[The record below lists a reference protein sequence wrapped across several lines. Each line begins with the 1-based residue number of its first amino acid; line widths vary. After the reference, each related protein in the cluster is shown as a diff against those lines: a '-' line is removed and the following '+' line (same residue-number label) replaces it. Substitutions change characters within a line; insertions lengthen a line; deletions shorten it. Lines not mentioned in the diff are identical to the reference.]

1 MSQSP
6 IEAAA
11 SVHLALK
18 QLTAQVDELS
28 KRNSDQ
34 EAELTVLRAE
44 NLKISKR
51 LARFLPWLHHHVQ
64 RCQFDLRRRL
74 LPRLGLDPYR
84 SAAWCAVEYQ
94 RAKWQSASCRYLR

>member
-51 LARFLPWLHHHVQ
+51 LARVIQISGGLEDEPENVTRLHVPFA
-64 RCQFDLRRRL
+64 RAES
-74 LPRLGLDPYR
+74 
-84 SAAWCAVEYQ
+84 SAAG
-94 RAKWQSASCRYLR
+94 

>member
-18 QLTAQVDELS
+18 QLTAQVDDLT

-34 EAELTVLRAE
+34 EAE

-51 LARFLPWLHHHVQ
+51 LARVIQISGGLEDEPENVTRLHVPFA
-64 RCQFDLRRRL
+64 RAES
-74 LPRLGLDPYR
+74 
-84 SAAWCAVEYQ
+84 SAAG
-94 RAKWQSASCRYLR
+94 

>member
-11 SVHLALK
+11 AVHLALK

-51 LARFLPWLHHHVQ
+51 LARVIQISGGLEDEPENVTRLHVPFA
-64 RCQFDLRRRL
+64 RTE
-74 LPRLGLDPYR
+74 
-84 SAAWCAVEYQ
+84 SAAAG
-94 RAKWQSASCRYLR
+94 

>member
-11 SVHLALK
+11 AVHLALK

-51 LARFLPWLHHHVQ
+51 LARVIQISGGLEDEPENVTRLHVPFA
-64 RCQFDLRRRL
+64 RTES
-74 LPRLGLDPYR
+74 
-84 SAAWCAVEYQ
+84 SAAG
-94 RAKWQSASCRYLR
+94 

>member
-11 SVHLALK
+11 EVHLALK
-18 QLTAQVDELS
+18 RLTAQVDDLT
-28 KRNSDQ
+28 KRTADQ

-51 LARFLPWLHHHVQ
+51 LARVIQISGGLEDEPENVTRLHVPFA
-64 RCQFDLRRRL
+64 RTESSVA
-74 LPRLGLDPYR
+74 G
-84 SAAWCAVEYQ
+84 
-94 RAKWQSASCRYLR
+94 